1 MEPFTTARGPA
12 AWLPEPNV
20 DTDVII
26 RIERITQNATSEL
39 GRFAF
44 EALRFLPDGSDNP
57 DFVLNQSG
65 YRGAEILIAGA
76 NFGCGSS
83 REAAVNAIMGMG
95 IRVVIAPSFGDIF
108 FSNCFQA
115 GLLPIR
121 LEAPVV
127 AALGELSRDP
137 AASFIIDLEAQRIVP
152 PSGESIAFEIEPHR
166 RTMLLEGLDEIRVT
180 LKDVAAIHAWQ
191 LKDRQ
196 SCPWI
201 WDSVGPGLAT

>member
-1 MEPFTTARGPA
+1 MEPFTTARSPA

-57 DFVLNQSG
+57 DFILNQSG
-65 YRGAEILIAGA
+65 YQRAEILIAGA

-127 AALGELSRDP
+127 AALGELSRDS
-137 AASFIIDLEAQRIVP
+137 AASFIVDLEAQRIVP

-196 SCPWI
+196 SRPWI
-201 WDSVGPGLAT
+201 WDSVGADLAT